1 MKIVVI
7 NGTEIR
13 GCTYHIKEAFLEQ
26 LRQDNEI
33 QEFYLPKDLPH
44 FCCGC
49 KTCFFKSEKNCPH
62 ANYVMPIWNA
72 ILSAELLVFT
82 SPVYALRVTG
92 QMKALLDHLCV
103 HWMVHR
109 PDERLFTK
117 KAVILTN
124 AIGVLNGG
132 AQQDMATSL
141 SWLGVSDIK
150 RLGVG
155 LMEGVFWNEL
165 SEKRRKAITNK
176 VKRLARRYVRPYK
189 AGKGLIVAAKFF
201 MCRMMHQ
208 AIAKNESPLSA
219 DNQHWVDKGW
229 IQIRQNV

>member
-7 NGTEIR
+7 NGTEVK
-13 GCTYHIKEAFLEQ
+13 GCTYQIKEAFLDP
-26 LRQDNEI
+26 LRPNHEI
-33 QEFYLPKDLPH
+33 QEFTLPKDLPY

-62 ANYVMPIWNA
+62 AAYVLPLWDAM
-72 ILSAELLVFT
+72 LSAELLVFT
-82 SPVYALRVTG
+82 SPVYALRASG

-109 PDERLFTK
+109 PEERMFTK

-132 AQQDMATSL
+132 AQKDMATSL

-150 RLGVG
+150 KLGIG
-155 LMEGVFWNEL
+155 LMEGVIWKDL
-165 SEKRRKAITNK
+165 SEKRKKSITDK
-176 VKRLARRYVRPYK
+176 VKRLSKRYQKPYK
-189 AGKGLIVAAKFF
+189 SKKGLVVTAKFLL
-201 MCRMMHQ
+201 CKIMHQ
-208 AIAKNESPLSA
+208 SIAKTESPLSA
-219 DNQHWVDKGW
+219 DNQHWLDKGW
-229 IQIRQNV
+229 IKL